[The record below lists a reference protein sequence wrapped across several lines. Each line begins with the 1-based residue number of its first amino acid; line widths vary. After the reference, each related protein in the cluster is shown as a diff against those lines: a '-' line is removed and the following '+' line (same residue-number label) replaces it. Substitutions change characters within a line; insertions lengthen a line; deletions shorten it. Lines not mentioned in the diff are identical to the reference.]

1 MDSAH
6 QKKKKLYFIISYG
19 RPVRR
24 KAQLRPLRTLAQLAV
39 RGRKKAQLS
48 RFLRPSHAFLR
59 PRF

>member
-1 MDSAH
+1 M
-6 QKKKKLYFIISYG
+6 KVYR

-39 RGRKKAQLS
+39 RGRKKGQLS
-48 RFLRPSHAFLR
+48 RSLRPSRTFLR